1 MSGLEPIIA
10 AEAAAATTA
19 AATATAAETIAA
31 ATAAAEAAAAAET
44 AAAVGSTL
52 EGAAAAEL
60 ANPLQAAVNESI
72 AQANLLDSANLYSQ
86 MGLPDP
92 FENFLRYGVDAD
104 MPGATMRSIQSG
116 LQNAPLN
123 TIRNLPQF
131 MGAPAMPQGLS
142 TGLQAA
148 RLAATPPQGQRTSY
162 SPPQMNRGRQ
172 VTLAEPVLSL
182 LQNQPMRRRKDMLS
196 LI

>member
-10 AEAAAATTA
+10 AEVAGPAIAAEVTA
-19 AATATAAETIAA
+19 ASAINAAL
-31 ATAAAEAAAAAET
+31 AEAAIAEAALGEAALST
-44 AAAVGSTL
+44 AATEIASQG
-52 EGAAAAEL
+52 
-60 ANPLQAAVNESI
+60 PLQAAVNESI

-182 LQNQPMRRRKDMLS
+182 LQSQPMRRRKDMLS